1 MNKVPEL
8 YKRGHGPG
16 HCPEEKVVLIH
27 QLRWSLCFMG
37 ISAHLRCV
45 SCKVDPYC
53 IGASVSLLSP
63 ALSASPVSIF
73 PLRLPQSKT
82 FIWPFFCLFFIS
94 RQEVISAK
102 LTIDPV
108 ENSTNYY
115 DVTVTVKSYV
125 AKCLVVSEDLWV
137 MVSGEREEKYPHK
150 WFQSALLIWSE
161 TSSYKV
167 TYKCF
172 CMH

>member
-1 MNKVPEL
+1 MPDL

-16 HCPEEKVVLIH
+16 RCPEERVVLIH

-45 SCKVDPYC
+45 SCKVDPYG

-63 ALSASPVSIF
+63 ALSASPVSISLSGYRN
-73 PLRLPQSKT
+73 PRLLSDLFSASFSYLDKRWFQQNWQLIQVKT
-82 FIWPFFCLFFIS
+82 
-94 RQEVISAK
+94 Q
-102 LTIDPV
+102 LTIMML
-108 ENSTNYY
+108 
-115 DVTVTVKSYV
+115 TVTVKSYV

-150 WFQSALLIWSE
+150 WFQSELLIWSE
-161 TSSYKV
+161 ISSHKV